1 MFLQYLEVK
10 FAIDSHA
17 FVVHQFEGVASI
29 PIHVLISIRNTTIT
43 EQEQDLMSGLWTQS
57 DEIPEHVGILRE
69 RKTDYFNVTISN
81 TLFFS
86 DVLTFRH
93 FRNYLRLEPQNQNF
107 ACRVRPFLD
116 CEWVVLTSRAIKESA
131 NIFTQAK
138 LTKNARIVHAIF
150 GTQGFTCFITATIT
164 LCHEAEIFQV
174 RKLNKT
180 SLLCKCQF
188 SCSIYGSI
196 EFKKVLSASIL
207 QGFISVITNFKKL

>member
-10 FAIDSHA
+10 FAVDSHA
-17 FVVHQFEGVASI
+17 FVVHQFEGMASI

-81 TLFFS
+81 TIFFS
-86 DVLTFRH
+86 DVLTLRH
-93 FRNYLRLEPQNQNF
+93 FRNYLRLEPQNQSF

-116 CEWVVLTSRAIKESA
+116 CEWVVLTSRAIKEST
-131 NIFTQAK
+131 NTFTQAK
-138 LTKNARIVHAIF
+138 LTKNARIVQAIF
-150 GTQGFTCFITATIT
+150 GTQGFTYFITATIT
-164 LCHEAEIFQV
+164 LCHEAEIFQF
-174 RKLNKT
+174 RKLKKA

-188 SCSIYGSI
+188 SCSTCGSI
-196 EFKKVLSASIL
+196 EFEKVLSASIL
-207 QGFISVITNFKKL
+207 QGFISAITNFKKL